1 MSWFK
6 LDDGWHC
13 HPKVVGLS
21 LGACGLWSK
30 CGSWCADQ
38 ENGGFVPLALTRS
51 YGANPKLIA
60 ELLDAGLWRTQ
71 TGGYQFHDW
80 AEYQP
85 AAEAL
90 SAKRA
95 EAKERM
101 RRVRANRARTKGELP
116 KCSLYPDPDPD
127 LTERMINP
135 SLAAASSL
143 PVTSVGGRLVTFPLA
158 MSAESDV
165 SWEAVGASWLSF
177 VTGREPF
184 PVSGKWR
191 HALADLGRKPP
202 SERSTAMQPLTDAAA
217 TPGSDD
223 WLTPRHVVD
232 YWHLYRVGKSPGKP
246 KPASRMSEVPTAAE
260 YAAAEGV
267 RPWEK

>member
-6 LDDGWHC
+6 GDDRLHSCEKWAPLSFAARGLWAHANSWVSDRRTDGMVPRKMPQAWGAAPELVQELVIARLWDEVPDGW
-13 HPKVVGLS
+13 
-21 LGACGLWSK
+21 
-30 CGSWCADQ
+30 
-38 ENGGFVPLALTRS
+38 R
-51 YGANPKLIA
+51 
-60 ELLDAGLWRTQ
+60 
-71 TGGYQFHDW
+71 FHDW
-80 AEYQP
+80 LDYNPSRAEL
-85 AAEAL
+85 EERAL
-90 SAKRA
+90 ASNARVTAFRERKKRA
-95 EAKERM
+95 RNAVGNAHVTPLPDPNLKER
-101 RRVRANRARTKGELP
+101 VN
-116 KCSLYPDPDPD
+116 
-127 LTERMINP
+127 NH

-143 PVTSVGGRLVTFPLA
+143 PVTSVGGNLVTFPLPA
-158 MSAESDV
+158 SGDPDI

-191 HALADLGRKPP
+191 QALADLGRKPP